1 MALPLRFGGL
11 SCGRRREPVYTVPM
25 PNVDYIRPA
34 LRAALPL
41 AIFLSMPVAWAQWQW
56 VDNTGRKVFSDT
68 APPATVPEKNILKRP
83 GNVPPLSA
91 PAAEGA
97 SPAAPVAAAAPAPG
111 LPAPSKA
118 DAELDARKKQA
129 EAAEEAKKKAEAER
143 VARAR
148 ADNCDRAKRNK
159 ATLDSGSRVAVV
171 NAKGER
177 EFLDDNR
184 RAAETQRLDQIIRSD
199 CGPLPQ

>member
-1 MALPLRFGGL
+1 MPYAALL
-11 SCGRRREPVYTVPM
+11 
-25 PNVDYIRPA
+25 RPA

-41 AIFLSMPVAWAQWQW
+41 AIALSMPAAWAQWQW

-68 APPATVPEKNILKRP
+68 APPASIPEKNILKRP
-83 GNVPPLSA
+83 GNATAASA
-91 PAAEGA
+91 PGA
-97 SPAAPVAAAAPAPG
+97 DATSGAAPVAAASAPAPAV
-111 LPAPSKA
+111 PVPSKA
-118 DAELDARKKQA
+118 DAELEARKKQA

-199 CGPLPQ
+199 CGPIPQ